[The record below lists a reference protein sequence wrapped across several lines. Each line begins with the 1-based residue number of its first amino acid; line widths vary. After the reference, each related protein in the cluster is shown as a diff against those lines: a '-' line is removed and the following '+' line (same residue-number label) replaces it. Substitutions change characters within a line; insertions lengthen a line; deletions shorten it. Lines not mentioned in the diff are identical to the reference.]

1 MDFTTLANSLQTS
14 LGAEIPRVL
23 GAVSI
28 LILGWLLAV
37 MCRAVIR
44 KTLGLLGV
52 NKQIEESTG
61 ASMDAESPVSSAA
74 FWLVL
79 LATLIAVLNVL
90 DLQLLSLPFS
100 NLMNDVVG
108 YLPRLVAGAVLAFVS
123 WILAT
128 IIRAFATRAL
138 AATTLDE
145 KLSAQAGMRP
155 MSESAGNVLFWIVNL
170 MFLPAILN
178 ALSLKGLLEP
188 VSHMVDQIV
197 SVLPKGAAAVL
208 IAVVGYLVGRVLR
221 GLVTSLLMAAGLDRV
236 NESVGLEKSVRLSA
250 LAGNVVFITVFLT
263 MSIAALD
270 ALGIEAIS
278 KPASAMLQQVFLAVP
293 HLFAAVVILML
304 TWYLSRF
311 VSSLVSNLLESGGF
325 DSFPQKVGLLA
336 EGTESRPSQWVA
348 WLIVFFSMMFAV
360 TEAADQ
366 LGFVQVR
373 QFTAGFVVFAS
384 DILLGSVILVVGYWL
399 SNMVYGAIRKSDANN
414 GKTLAGFARIAIL
427 GLVLG
432 MGLRAMGIANDIV
445 QMAFGLT
452 LGAVAVAVAIA
463 FGLGGRETAGK
474 LAERWL
480 SKWRE
485 D

>member
-1 MDFTTLANSLQTS
+1 MDFTAFANSLQTS

-28 LILGWLLAV
+28 MILGWLLAV
-37 MCRAVIR
+37 ICRAVTR
-44 KTLGLLGV
+44 KTLALLGV

-61 ASMDAESPVSSAA
+61 ARMDAESPVSGAT

-108 YLPRLVAGAVLAFVS
+108 YLPRLMAGAVLVMVS

-128 IIRAFATRAL
+128 IIRALATRAL

-145 KLSAQAGMRP
+145 KLSAEAGMRP

-170 MFLPAILN
+170 MFLPAILST
-178 ALSLKGLLEP
+178 LSLKGLLEP

-197 SVLPKGAAAVL
+197 SVIPKGAAAVL
-208 IAVVGYLVGRVLR
+208 IAVVGYMVGRILR

-236 NESVGLEKSVRLSA
+236 NASVGLEKSVRLSA
-250 LAGNVVFITVFLT
+250 LAGNVVFISVFLT
-263 MSIAALD
+263 MAIAALD

-278 KPASAMLQQVFLAVP
+278 KPASVMLQQVFLAVP

-325 DSFPQKVGLLA
+325 DSFPQKLGLFP
-336 EGTESRPSQWVA
+336 EGTESRPSRWVA
-348 WLIVFFSMMFAV
+348 WLIVFFAMMFAA

-366 LGFVQVR
+366 LGFAQVR

-452 LGAVAVAVAIA
+452 LGAFAVAVAIA
-463 FGLGGRETAGK
+463 LGLGGREAAGK